1 MAGLGMTVL
10 VILGTKYLVQNRWD
24 LLLQVGLSV
33 VVLAIFIA
41 SSRKLHQDAISYL
54 CVVLTALLHNLGLY
68 GAHPIGI
75 SFDHYTHF
83 LGGFTVAIVID
94 RAFQKALPRPKRLA
108 LLILSA
114 LAVGAVV
121 EIMQWIDGYLVPG
134 IELFQADEMSNSMGD
149 MIYNGLGGITMG
161 LVTLFRKTTIE

>member
-1 MAGLGMTVL
+1 MTVL

-54 CVVLTALLHNLGLY
+54 CVVLTVLLHNLGLY
-68 GAHPIGI
+68 GTYPIGI
-75 SFDHYTHF
+75 SFDHYIHF

-94 RAFQKALPRPKRLA
+94 RAYQEALPRLKRLT
-108 LLILSA
+108 LLVLSA
-114 LAVGAVV
+114 LGVGAFV
-121 EIMQWIDGYLVPG
+121 EIIQWIDGYLVIS

-161 LVTLFRKTTIE
+161 LVTLFRKTTTE